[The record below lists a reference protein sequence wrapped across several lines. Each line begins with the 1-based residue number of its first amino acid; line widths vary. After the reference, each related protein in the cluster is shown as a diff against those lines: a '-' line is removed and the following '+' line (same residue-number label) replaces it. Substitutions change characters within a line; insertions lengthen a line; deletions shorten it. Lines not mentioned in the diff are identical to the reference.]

1 MKIEV
6 NTRKIEPIERV
17 AMALN
22 LKGDEENIALKIQDK
37 INLKDKLIRKLKFE
51 NVLLKEKLNK
61 SQNKKEEII
70 HKDKDYDILDAR
82 LKLSIIQPTRPY
94 NLDDI
99 CNIFNINKQTIRQ
112 YIKDNKIYAKK
123 VGNQYTVL
131 GTSILDFLK
140 KRDD

>member
-1 MKIEV
+1 MHE
-6 NTRKIEPIERV
+6 T
-17 AMALN
+17 
-22 LKGDEENIALKIQDK
+22 DNICCFCGKE
-37 INLKDKLIRKLKFE
+37 LKDTIGGMGQ
-51 NVLLKEKLNK
+51 
-61 SQNKKEEII
+61 SAYPIKKGYCCD
-70 HKDKDYDILDAR
+70 KCYKDYDILDAR
-82 LKLSIIQPTRPY
+82 LMLSIIQPTRPY